1 MQAGLSWGQ
10 IFTGVLL
17 WSIIMMLPVLI
28 TYFNVTNPLVSSAM
42 LTMLYPVAIAIL
54 TRKGSFWVSYPVI
67 MGASACSLFTWI
79 ILSVTKVTDPNVIT
93 FVPVSAFIFGMI
105 VLSTQLDMYGSNAV
119 KGGGGGGNMGMGG
132 F

>member
-28 TYFNVTNPLVSSAM
+28 TYFNQTNPLVSSAM
-42 LTMLYPVAIAIL
+42 LTILYPVAIAIL

-67 MGASACSLFTWI
+67 MGASACALFVWI
-79 ILSVTKVTDPNVIT
+79 ILSSTGVKDANVIT
-93 FVPVSAFIFGMI
+93 FVPVSAFIFGML
-105 VLSTQLDMYGSNAV
+105 VLSTQIDMYGSNAL
-119 KGGGGGGNMGMGG
+119 GGGGGGG

>member
-10 IFTGVLL
+10 VFTGVLL

-28 TYFNVTNPLVSSAM
+28 TYFNKTNPLVSSAM
-42 LTMLYPVAIAIL
+42 LTMLYPIAIAIL

-67 MGASACSLFTWI
+67 MGASACALFTWI
-79 ILSVTKVTDPNVIT
+79 ILSTTGVQDANVIT

-105 VLSTQLDMYGSNAV
+105 VLSSQIDMYGPNAL
-119 KGGGGGGNMGMGG
+119 GGGGGGG

>member
-1 MQAGLSWGQ
+1 MQPGLSWGQ

-17 WSIIMMLPVLI
+17 WSIIMMMPVLI
-28 TYFNVTNPLVSSAM
+28 TYFKESNPLVSSAM
-42 LTMLYPVAIAIL
+42 LTMLYPIAISIL

-79 ILSVTKVTDPNVIT
+79 ILSVTKVSNPDVIT

-105 VLSTQLDMYGSNAV
+105 VLSSTLDMYGANAV
-119 KGGGGGGNMGMGG
+119 KNY
-132 F
+132 

>member
-1 MQAGLSWGQ
+1 MQDGLSWGQ
-10 IFTGVLL
+10 VFTGVLL
-17 WSIIMMLPVLI
+17 WSIVMMMPVLI
-28 TYFNVTNPLVSSAM
+28 TYFNTTNPLVSSAM
-42 LTMLYPVAIAIL
+42 LTMLYPVALSIL

-105 VLSTQLDMYGSNAV
+105 ILSATIDMYGSNAI
-119 KGGGGGGNMGMGG
+119 KNY
-132 F
+132 